1 MGEVA
6 SVIPMPNVNDYTQQG
21 GLEGWL
27 DGFIRLGNSVLLVIW
42 PHGPDGNFGH
52 YDRYPGNI
60 EGR

>member
-1 MGEVA
+1 
-6 SVIPMPNVNDYTQQG
+6 MPNVNDYTQQG